1 MKHLILLFALSA
13 VVACGDNSAVETET
27 ASGGEATELRDW
39 AMSQTSRA
47 EITTK
52 LAEAKMTLR
61 VVAQADPQSDQA
73 KELTAKIAELEQ
85 QLADLEN
92 SARQ

>member
-1 MKHLILLFALSA
+1 
-13 VVACGDNSAVETET
+13 
-27 ASGGEATELRDW
+27 
-39 AMSQTSRA
+39 MSQTSRA

-61 VVAQADPQSDQA
+61 VIAQADPQSDEA
-73 KELTAKIAELEQ
+73 KELKAKIAKLEQ